1 MSSDSNSS
9 DDDFNM
15 VQATPQAVMATATQV
30 RGRVR
35 PASKLYY
42 HNETNTIIID
52 DYNGSQITTPISTEM
67 GGF

>member
-1 MSSDSNSS
+1 MPHSHSKHTLSSDSDSS

-35 PASKLYY
+35 PTSKLY
-42 HNETNTIIID
+42 IIMK
-52 DYNGSQITTPISTEM
+52 QIPLL
-67 GGF
+67 